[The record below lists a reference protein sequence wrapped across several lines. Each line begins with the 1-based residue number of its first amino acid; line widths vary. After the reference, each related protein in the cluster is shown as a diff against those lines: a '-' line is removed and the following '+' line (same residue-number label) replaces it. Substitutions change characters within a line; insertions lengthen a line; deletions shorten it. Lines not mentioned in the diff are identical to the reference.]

1 MKNKIEIVA
10 SLRGRLLEDRFFHSL
25 NVADMA
31 RELALIYGEDPEK
44 AYLAG
49 LVHDC
54 TKNTPPET
62 QLAMMENG
70 GMHLTPLERNNRKLW
85 HAMSG
90 SIFIQSAYGIT
101 DPAVIGAV
109 RYHTTGKAAMT
120 LLEKIVYTA
129 DFTSA
134 ERDYPGVEHIRT
146 LAKRDLDAA
155 VYEGAAFT
163 VKKLSAASL
172 DVHPDTVEAM
182 QYYAAHAERK

>member
-31 RELALIYGEDPEK
+31 KELALIYGEDPEK

-54 TKNTPPET
+54 TKNTPPEI
-62 QLAMMENG
+62 QLEIMENG
-70 GMHLTPLERNNRKLW
+70 GMHLTPLEKNNRKLW

-90 SIFIQSAYGIT
+90 SIFIQSEYGIT
-101 DPAVIGAV
+101 DPAMISAV
-109 RYHTTGKAAMT
+109 RYHTTGKAGMS

-134 ERDYPGVEHIRT
+134 ERDYPGVERIRA

-163 VKKLSAASL
+163 VEKLHAASL

-182 QYYAAHAERK
+182 RYYRPHSE